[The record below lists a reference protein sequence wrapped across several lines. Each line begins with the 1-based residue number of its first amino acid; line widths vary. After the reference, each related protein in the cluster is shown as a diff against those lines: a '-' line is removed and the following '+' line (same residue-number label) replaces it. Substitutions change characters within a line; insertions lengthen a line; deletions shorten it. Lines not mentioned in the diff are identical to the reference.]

1 MNRNKYLASRHE
13 SGSARWSTLIQG
25 EKHMKFEKVKKF
37 ASKAGEKAQNWSEKG
52 LQVSKEWV
60 NKAGAK
66 AQDLGEQGVLV
77 IEMKQLKGQTL
88 KLIDS
93 LGLEVY
99 EALVTQ
105 KIESITVD
113 TPKIKEILAEIASTK
128 NVIEQ
133 KEVELQNRKDK

>member
-1 MNRNKYLASRHE
+1 MN
-13 SGSARWSTLIQG
+13 
-25 EKHMKFEKVKKF
+25 FEKVKKI
-37 ASKAGEKAQNWSEKG
+37 ASKAGAKAQDWSEKG
-52 LQVSKEWV
+52 LQASKELM

-77 IEMKQLKGQTL
+77 IEIKQLKGQTL

-105 KIESITVD
+105 KAACITSE
-113 TPKIKEILAEIASTK
+113 TPKIKAILEEIASIK
-128 NVIEQ
+128 QVIEK
-133 KEVELQNRKDK
+133 KEEDLQNRKDR